1 MFEFFQKGGP
11 LMYPLLLCSV
21 LTLTFSIERAY
32 RYARLTGRK
41 KLVSEIKDYLLKGEH
56 EKAIKLGE
64 EDNGAVAAVIT
75 EAIRNKDNSIQI
87 IEEAVSLKGS
97 YELKK
102 LNEHLHIL
110 ELIGRMAPLIGLLG
124 TVLGMVEAFKKVAYM
139 KGSVDPSILAG
150 GIWEALITTVAG
162 LFVAIPAIVSHH
174 FFEDRV
180 KRFAFQ
186 MKHNGAEIINI
197 LCRKR

>member
-1 MFEFFQKGGP
+1 
-11 LMYPLLLCSV
+11 MYPLLLCSV
-21 LTLTFSIERAY
+21 LTLSFGIERAY
-32 RYARLTGRK
+32 QYARLSSRK
-41 KLVSEIKDYLLKGEH
+41 NLVSEIKDYLLKGEY

-64 EDNGAVAAVIT
+64 KDNGPVAAVIT
-75 EAIRNKDNSIQI
+75 EAIKNRDNSIPV

-102 LNEHLHIL
+102 LNDHLHIL

-139 KGSVDPSILAG
+139 KGAVDPSILAS
-150 GIWEALITTVAG
+150 GIWVALITTVAG
-162 LFVAIPAIVSHH
+162 LFVAIPAVVSHH

-180 KRFAFQ
+180 KRFAFE
-186 MKHNGAEIINI
+186 MKHSGAEIINI
-197 LCRKR
+197 LGGKR